1 MIPSGDSK
9 PRPSGPADRA
19 NGESRELELRATR
32 TVVPSAQGS
41 PQGASGESHAGAEPC
56 VWMTA
61 GVIAFKL
68 CDRDFECERCPL
80 DLALGA
86 ARAPRAPGAPGR
98 LERARLVFP
107 NDREYSPRHVWV
119 APLDAVRVR
128 CGLDAL
134 AARFIGR
141 LHAFVL
147 PAAGTHVRAGEPL
160 GWIVDEDEASPVA
173 APVDGLVLAANPKV
187 RAEPALALTE
197 PYGAGWLVDLARD
210 RRCADPGPRTAL
222 HAAREARRLA
232 ARDLRA
238 WRRLVSRRGER
249 ARDGARVNG
258 VGRTA
263 QDGGRPLRDLRR
275 VLGARRFR
283 RLLRR
288 WLG

>member
-1 MIPSGDSK
+1 M
-9 PRPSGPADRA
+9 
-19 NGESRELELRATR
+19 
-32 TVVPSAQGS
+32 
-41 PQGASGESHAGAEPC
+41 
-56 VWMTA
+56 
-61 GVIAFKL
+61 IAFKL

-80 DLALGA
+80 DLALGV
-86 ARAPRAPGAPGR
+86 ARAPRAPDPTKAPGR
-98 LERARLVFP
+98 VELAKLEFP
-107 NDREYSPRHVWV
+107 DDREYSPRHVWV

-173 APVDGLVLAANPKV
+173 APVDGLVLAANPRV
-187 RAEPALALTE
+187 RAEPALALGD
-197 PYGAGWLVDLARD
+197 PYHSGWLVELARD
-210 RRCADPGPRTAL
+210 GRGGDGGSRLAL
-222 HAAREARRLA
+222 HDAHEARRLA

-238 WRRLVSRRGER
+238 WRRLVARRVDRAHGSER
-249 ARDGARVNG
+249 VPG

-263 QDGGRPLRDLRR
+263 QDGGSPLRDLRR
-275 VLGARRFR
+275 VLGASRFR